1 MRVPLLLATMLLSP
15 FLTWFLMLVPA
26 VAVALVSRWYRYY
39 PRRDIFESTVY
50 WTNEPDHG
58 KA

>member
-26 VAVALVSRWYRYY
+26 VAVALVRS
-39 PRRDIFESTVY
+39 P
-50 WTNEPDHG
+50 
-58 KA
+58 KAALFLFF